1 MDPLYQ
7 GSDESKDIQFGS
19 GKKVLSHLKSLVED
33 NKPIDDVILGD
44 KEVVG
49 HFQRLFPQIIDS
61 NATSQVKKQDFGL
74 WEHYQNSISI
84 TLDKADMVS
93 EVAYD
98 VYIGG
103 PAAAVGAALQ
113 AKSGQSPHK
122 VLYGHDGKRGRLCVY
137 PVYHS
142 FCSKRSIFD
151 QKRCF

>member
-7 GSDESKDIQFGS
+7 GSEESKDIQFGS
-19 GKKVLSHLKSLVED
+19 GEKVLSHLKSLVKD

-61 NATSQVKKQDFGL
+61 NATSQVRKRDFSM
-74 WEHYQNSISI
+74 WEHDQNSISI
-84 TLDKADMVS
+84 TLDNKADMFS
-93 EVAYD
+93 DVAYD

-122 VLYGHDGKRGRLCVY
+122 VLYGHDDKRGRL
-137 PVYHS
+137 
-142 FCSKRSIFD
+142 
-151 QKRCF
+151 